1 MPNATPTAD
10 TAVADATVGS
20 ETLVLPRRLAVRLLH
35 AAQCSP
41 DAEICGLVAASDG
54 QPDRFLPVPNVAAE
68 PAREFRMDDAELV
81 AAGERVFRKCKS
93 CHQVGEG
100 AKNRTGPALN
110 GIVGHP
116 AGAIDGFSYSK
127 ALKQAGEDGLIWTEE
142 DLKAFLAKPRD
153 YLQGTK
159 MSFSGLRKEADQA
172 AVVEY
177 LKSFAEE

>member
-35 AAQCSP
+35 AAQCSS

-81 AAGERVFRKCKS
+81 AAMQSIREQQQTLWAVFHS
-93 CHQVGEG
+93 HPS
-100 AKNRTGPALN
+100 APAEPSARDLSENGYPEALSLIASLN
-110 GIVGHP
+110 IKGVLELRAWRMV
-116 AGAIDGFSYSK
+116 AGK
-127 ALKQAGEDGLIWTEE
+127 
-142 DLKAFLAKPRD
+142 
-153 YLQGTK
+153 
-159 MSFSGLRKEADQA
+159 
-172 AVVEY
+172 VVEQG
-177 LKSFAEE
+177 LSVRD